1 MLIFATLHGNLS
13 VELRYGGRLLTV
25 QSALLYLRTMKKLML
40 SFMLFPLTMLGQCD
54 MEILSF
60 NPYTLDISI
69 AVNSGVD
76 CGSPTDSI
84 GEFLLGVTTD
94 PQLSDYPYSCFYDNG
109 WALLIYPVS
118 FPLVDINAP
127 GAWLQSGDT
136 VSFNVVDAFVA
147 GSDASYCWQEAISD
161 GFFEDQCWVLAITQI
176 NDSESWPYEDEGGF
190 EYPDELLYNNIIQF
204 SPFDPNCNTVDTGG
218 GDTGGDGDTDNDG
231 PPDLCED
238 PSLFIPNAFT
248 PNGDRYNQA
257 FYPVIA
263 SPAECWDFWEF
274 QVYNRWGGLMFET
287 DYPGQQWLGDVRGGK
302 HYAPDGVYVW
312 KLRARHRYG
321 KAYEMQGHVT
331 LIR

>member
-13 VELRYGGRLLTV
+13 VELRYGGRLLMM
-25 QSALLYLRTMKKLML
+25 QSALLYLCAMRKLML

-69 AVNSGVD
+69 AVNSGVN

-84 GEFLLGVTTD
+84 GEFLLGITTD
-94 PQLSDYPYSCFYDNG
+94 PQLSDYPYSCFYDYG

-147 GSDASYCWQEAISD
+147 GSDASYCWQEAIND
-161 GFFEDQCWVLAITQI
+161 GFFEDQCWVLAVTQI
-176 NDSESWPYEDEGGF
+176 NDSQSWPYEDEGGF
-190 EYPDELLYNNIIQF
+190 EYPDVSIGDNMIQF
-204 SPFDPNCNTVDTGG
+204 SPVNPDCNTY
-218 GDTGGDGDTDNDG
+218 GD
-231 PPDLCED
+231 PDVCED
-238 PSLFIPNAFT
+238 PSVFIPNTFT
-248 PNGDRYNQA
+248 PNGDGKNEA

-263 SPAECWDFWEF
+263 SPADCWSFWEF
-274 QVYNRWGGLMFET
+274 EVYNRWGGLMFET
-287 DYPGQQWLGDVRGGK
+287 NYPGQQWLGDVRGGD

-321 KAYEMQGHVT
+321 RSYEMQGHVT
-331 LIR
+331 LVR